1 MELKKILRFA
11 DDVVLAKTNK
21 HLNDLQRDIL
31 EETLQGSK
39 YNKIAERHDCT
50 VNYVRE
56 VAASLWKI
64 LSEEVGE
71 KITQSNLRTT
81 LERSLLAIVNSPNTS
96 KITQTNNFNLC
107 DGELKF
113 LKNPQAKLTQRPYLD
128 LDDAPHRSLFY
139 GRTQELDTL
148 QNWILQQH
156 SHFIIIAGMTGIGK
170 TALALELIEQIKNH
184 FDIIIWRDLQDFPE
198 LKNLEQELIEILA
211 DRPLASTT
219 PNEKNTNNP
228 LRHLAKLLRQHRC
241 LIILDNL
248 QSLLQDGQLAGH
260 YQNSDYQDFFKFFS
274 KIKQSSCFIVN
285 SWEVP
290 QDIVYLAEKYP
301 GVSVFPLKG
310 LGQDAKSIL
319 KEKDLN
325 NQENWDEFITLY
337 QGNPLYLKLVATLL
351 NQLFNGRVTIPQ
363 TTTCLLPE
371 ELQLILRSQIDRLS
385 PLEKEILTH
394 LAVND
399 TPNSLIQLFEIFSQ
413 PKNQI
418 INTVQSLIRRSLIEN
433 YSTTSKNENNYTIAP
448 VFKEYF
454 KTINY

>member
-71 KITQSNLRTT
+71 KITQSNIRTT
-81 LERSLLAIVNSPNTS
+81 LERASYSIISSNFSPNS
-96 KITQTNNFNLC
+96 QTHINIC
-107 DGELKF
+107 GSDLKS

-385 PLEKEILTH
+385 SLEKEILTY

-399 TPNSLIQLFEIFSQ
+399 TPKSLIQLFEIFSQ

-433 YSTTSKNENNYTIAP
+433 HSTTSKNENSYTIPP

-454 KTINY
+454 KAINY

>member
-1 MELKKILRFA
+1 
-11 DDVVLAKTNK
+11 
-21 HLNDLQRDIL
+21 
-31 EETLQGSK
+31 
-39 YNKIAERHDCT
+39 
-50 VNYVRE
+50 
-56 VAASLWKI
+56 
-64 LSEEVGE
+64 
-71 KITQSNLRTT
+71 
-81 LERSLLAIVNSPNTS
+81 
-96 KITQTNNFNLC
+96 
-107 DGELKF
+107 
-113 LKNPQAKLTQRPYLD
+113 
-128 LDDAPHRSLFY
+128 
-139 GRTQELDTL
+139 
-148 QNWILQQH
+148 
-156 SHFIIIAGMTGIGK
+156 MTGIGK

-337 QGNPLYLKLVATLL
+337 QGNPLYL
-351 NQLFNGRVTIPQ
+351 
-363 TTTCLLPE
+363 
-371 ELQLILRSQIDRLS
+371 
-385 PLEKEILTH
+385 
-394 LAVND
+394 
-399 TPNSLIQLFEIFSQ
+399 
-413 PKNQI
+413 
-418 INTVQSLIRRSLIEN
+418 
-433 YSTTSKNENNYTIAP
+433 
-448 VFKEYF
+448 
-454 KTINY
+454 

>member
-1 MELKKILRFA
+1 
-11 DDVVLAKTNK
+11 
-21 HLNDLQRDIL
+21 
-31 EETLQGSK
+31 
-39 YNKIAERHDCT
+39 
-50 VNYVRE
+50 
-56 VAASLWKI
+56 
-64 LSEEVGE
+64 
-71 KITQSNLRTT
+71 
-81 LERSLLAIVNSPNTS
+81 
-96 KITQTNNFNLC
+96 
-107 DGELKF
+107 
-113 LKNPQAKLTQRPYLD
+113 
-128 LDDAPHRSLFY
+128 
-139 GRTQELDTL
+139 
-148 QNWILQQH
+148 
-156 SHFIIIAGMTGIGK
+156 MTGIGK

-433 YSTTSKNENNYTIAP
+433 HSTTSKNENSYRIAP

>member
-71 KITQSNLRTT
+71 KITQSNIRTT
-81 LERSLLAIVNSPNTS
+81 LERASYSIISSNFFPNS
-96 KITQTNNFNLC
+96 QTHINIC
-107 DGELKF
+107 GSDLKS

-211 DRPLASTT
+211 DGLLASTT

-371 ELQLILRSQIDRLS
+371 ELQLIL
-385 PLEKEILTH
+385 
-394 LAVND
+394 
-399 TPNSLIQLFEIFSQ
+399 
-413 PKNQI
+413 
-418 INTVQSLIRRSLIEN
+418 
-433 YSTTSKNENNYTIAP
+433 
-448 VFKEYF
+448 
-454 KTINY
+454 